1 MTACSPEPVWT
12 PAYVWACACGHVY
25 DHSGRRTIS
34 AQHTEHLEHTGPE
47 HDRAHM
53 FGSHETTC
61 HRCAI
66 PGMTAT
72 RPTPAELGGAA

>member
-1 MTACSPEPVWT
+1 MTTCSPEPVWT
-12 PAYVWACACGHVY
+12 AAYVWACACGHVY

-34 AQHTEHLEHTGPE
+34 AQHTEHTGPE

-66 PGMTAT
+66 PTEG
-72 RPTPAELGGAA
+72 PTP